1 MKVRALNKD
10 VTGVDIY
17 NAVRNE
23 LSDTFRDRI
32 PEGNAD
38 NIKDVYKAMD
48 NYEPAKNEFL
58 NALVNRIGLVLINSK
73 IWQNPLAKFRKELP
87 LGDTV
92 EEVFVN
98 LIKGHEYNVDKA
110 EDEVLK
116 HIPSCKFPTVLQDN
130 C

>member
-1 MKVRALNKD
+1 MKVRALNEN

-32 PEGNAD
+32 PEGNAN

-58 NALVNRIGLVLINSK
+58 NALVNRIGMVLINSK
-73 IWQNPLAKFRKELP
+73 VWQNPLAQFRKELA

-92 EEVFVN
+92 
-98 LIKGHEYNVDKA
+98 
-110 EDEVLK
+110 
-116 HIPSCKFPTVLQDN
+116 
-130 C
+130 

>member
-1 MKVRALNKD
+1 MKVRALNEN

-32 PEGNAD
+32 PEGNAN

-58 NALVNRIGLVLINSK
+58 NALVNRIGMVLINSK
-73 IWQNPLAKFRKELP
+73 VW
-87 LGDTV
+87 
-92 EEVFVN
+92 
-98 LIKGHEYNVDKA
+98 
-110 EDEVLK
+110 
-116 HIPSCKFPTVLQDN
+116 
-130 C
+130 

>member
-32 PEGNAD
+32 PEGNAA

-48 NYEPAKNEFL
+48 N
-58 NALVNRIGLVLINSK
+58 
-73 IWQNPLAKFRKELP
+73 
-87 LGDTV
+87 
-92 EEVFVN
+92 
-98 LIKGHEYNVDKA
+98 
-110 EDEVLK
+110 
-116 HIPSCKFPTVLQDN
+116 
-130 C
+130 